1 MIWRWFLTDALVS
14 QTRREESFLCVEK
27 TWLLLM
33 IWVSVHSV
41 RCPEK
46 RILLCFW
53 FQHWLFSLTSSWSVF
68 SSKQTCGY
76 HNVTNYWRIF
86 QKWTFFFAFLSF
98 TQTSLYNTRE
108 KNVKYLSSSPHWFH
122 VRKTEN
128 YLPSVWEYL
137 YFGLY
142 IFSYC
147 WKDVFGS
154 RCWSVFSKCRYVISS
169 HGNHWDHT
177 ELEHICILLLLFIRS
192 KQLKH
197 IWTSDTV
204 ALTLGRHLC
213 CLPLVLQGFFF
224 KSDISICVVA
234 AAST

>member
-1 MIWRWFLTDALVS
+1 M
-14 QTRREESFLCVEK
+14 
-27 TWLLLM
+27 
-33 IWVSVHSV
+33 
-41 RCPEK
+41 
-46 RILLCFW
+46 LLCPRPEGRNRFFVWKRLDYCWW
-53 FQHWLFSLTSSWSVF
+53 FEYLCIVYDVRRKEFYYAFGFNTGSFPLLVAEVSLAQNKRVDITMLLIIE
-68 SSKQTCGY
+68 GY
-76 HNVTNYWRIF
+76 FKNGR
-86 QKWTFFFAFLSF
+86 FFFAFLSF

-224 KSDISICVVA
+224 FKSDISICVVA